1 MVSAVIVTVEFPRP
15 TKVLIVHGVLIPI
28 EKGIYMS
35 TVCLT
40 PKETS
45 DALIQAAIK
54 KASYSTD
61 KRLLLSFM
69 AGAYIALGAQG
80 FVVAYGNTF
89 IRSAVFPVGLM
100 LIVMV
105 GGELFTGN
113 CLMTFALL
121 QKKITL
127 KDYLKA
133 LMQVWIGNLMGS
145 LFVVLLLYFGGAYDK
160 PEMAQTAIGIA
171 KVKTSLTFMQVVFRG
186 ILCNILVALGVWLAT
201 TAKDTTGKLLG
212 CWFPV
217 MLFVFAG
224 YEHVVANMFY
234 LPLGA
239 FLDPSITVIKIIANF
254 IPATL
259 GNYIGGGLLIPL
271 IYNKVY
277 YK

>member
-1 MVSAVIVTVEFPRP
+1 
-15 TKVLIVHGVLIPI
+15 
-28 EKGIYMS
+28 MS
-35 TVCLT
+35 TVCLS

-54 KASYSTD
+54 KASYTTD

-80 FVVAYGNTF
+80 FNVAYGNTF
-89 IRSAVFPVGLM
+89 LRAAVFPVGLM
-100 LIVMV
+100 LIVLV

-113 CLMTFALL
+113 CLMTFGLM
-121 QKKITL
+121 QKKISFNDYCKTL
-127 KDYLKA
+127 V
-133 LMQVWIGNLMGS
+133 QVWAGNLLGA
-145 LFVVLLLYFGGAYDK
+145 LFIVFLLYFGGAYDK
-160 PEMAQTAIGIA
+160 AEMAQTAAAIA
-171 KVKTSLTFMQVVFRG
+171 KAKTSLTFLQVLIRG
-186 ILCNILVALGVWLAT
+186 ILCNILVSLGVWLAAT
-201 TAKDTTGKLLG
+201 SKDTTGKLLG

-217 MLFVFAG
+217 MLFVFTG

-239 FLDPSITVIKIIANF
+239 LLDPSITITKIISNF